1 VVDSTIIGAILQN
14 AGVGAA
20 IMVVLILSGI
30 IDPSRTTKRAEEEAE
45 RWHKAWEASQAE
57 NTELRLTVA
66 AQTSRADTA
75 VEATK
80 RLTEILEARS
90 R

>member
-1 VVDSTIIGAILQN
+1 MDSTLIGAILQN

-20 IMVVLILSGI
+20 IMVVLIITGVL
-30 IDPSRTTKRAEEEAE
+30 DPSRNTKRAEDESRGWRAAFE
-45 RWHKAWEASQAE
+45 KSQEE
-57 NTELRLTVA
+57 NTELRLTLA

-75 VEATK
+75 VEATR
-80 RLTEILEARS
+80 RLTDILER